1 MRCVDGSDRYVVRSK
16 RLRLLVGEGSEQV
29 ATVASEHISITAT
42 KATRVV

>member
-16 RLRLLVGEGSEQV
+16 LLRLLVGEGSEQ
-29 ATVASEHISITAT
+29 VASEHISITAT